1 MNRIKLAINIITLAA
16 LFVAGS
22 PAQALRAQATQGE
35 QPQQAPPQQIS
46 PNKQTR
52 SRSVSGANAEKGAQ
66 EAGVPA
72 EILAN
77 RHEEMSEEQAALLP
91 YYNNF
96 LSSYRLGPED
106 VISIT
111 VFNQDR
117 YSKAGITI
125 PPDGRIAVPLIPDGL
140 FVVGKTT
147 QQVAEE
153 ISKRYDEYI
162 IDPKVSV
169 SLDKAMSTR
178 YFVIGDVAQPGAK
191 VMTHRLTVTEAL
203 SEAGGILRTGNKK
216 KVVVLR
222 RQADGTLQPILVNV
236 AAIERGRVPDNIY
249 LAPGDQVAVPGNRFK
264 SIQDLLGFLPILSFA
279 RIFALGY

>member
-1 MNRIKLAINIITLAA
+1 MKRIKLAIKIITLAA
-16 LFVAGS
+16 LFVAGL
-22 PAQALRAQATQGE
+22 PAQALRAQGAQE
-35 QPQQAPPQQIS
+35 QQQAPPQ
-46 PNKQTR
+46 PAAPGKQTR

-66 EAGVPA
+66 PQTGVPA

-77 RHEEMSEEQAALLP
+77 RREEMSEEQAALLP

-216 KVVVLR
+216 KVIVLR
-222 RQADGTLQPILVNV
+222 RQADGTLQPIPVNV